1 MYYTHLI
8 TKSKFRNT
16 FSPPDGGVSVT
27 ISCYKNLAETKY
39 YHAPRVTEYDFITNH
54 RIQIPTFTG
63 NLQGFFYFVCCGSA
77 NRRIASY
84 AKPRPTLAILFADDN
99 SAFGK

>member
-16 FSPPDGGVSVT
+16 FLPPDGGVSVT
-27 ISCYKNLAETKY
+27 ISSYKNLAETKY
-39 YHAPRVTEYDFITNH
+39 SHDPRVAEYDFITNY

-63 NLQGFFYFVCCGSA
+63 NLQGFF
-77 NRRIASY
+77 ISY
-84 AKPRPTLAILFADDN
+84 VVVRQIDALHRMPSQGLH
-99 SAFGK
+99 